1 MNIMINTNS
10 KILILGATGFVGRN
24 LAEKLYKEGYTNL
37 RNHGFTRK
45 LEGFGESVQGD
56 LRDDKFVE
64 EIMKGVD
71 VVYHCAASTSN
82 AVDTIYAPLLH
93 VTPNVIINA
102 LTMEKAYKEGVKKF
116 IFLSSSTIYPESGE
130 RAVRETDNI
139 YESIYKTYFPVGW
152 MKRYAEVLCKMYSE
166 ILINP
171 MQTVIV
177 RPANLYGPHDKYD
190 LDKCHVTPASI
201 IKVATRLDP
210 IPVWGDGTEIRDL
223 LYVEDFCEALQL
235 IMEKEEAHEIYNV
248 GSNKGYSVNEVIRYL
263 KEIEGLESPIDYVNN
278 KAPMIPKRLIDSYKI
293 FYTLG
298 WEAKTSIKEGLEKT
312 LNWYKSEYLKK

>member
-1 MNIMINTNS
+1 MKKDS

-24 LAEKLYKEGYTNL
+24 LAERLYNEGYTNL
-37 RNHGFTRK
+37 RNHGFNRK
-45 LEGFGESVQGD
+45 LEDFGESVQGD
-56 LRDDKFVE
+56 LRDENFVNQ
-64 EIMKGVD
+64 IMEGVD
-71 VVYHCAASTSN
+71 VVFHCAASTSN

-102 LTMEKAYKEGVKKF
+102 LTLEKAYKNNIKKF

-130 RAVRETDNI
+130 RAVMETDFI
-139 YESIYKTYFPVGW
+139 YESIYKTYYPVGW

-190 LDKCHVTPASI
+190 LDKCHVTPASV
-201 IKVATRLDP
+201 IKVATRLNP

-223 LYVEDFCEALQL
+223 LYVEDFVEALQI
-235 IMEKEEAHEIYNV
+235 IMENEENHEIYNV
-248 GSNKGYSVNEVIRYL
+248 GSNCGYSVNHVIDVL
-263 KEIEGLESPIDYVNN
+263 KEIEGLDSPIDYVNN
-278 KAPMIPKRLIDSYKI
+278 KAPMIPTRLIDSFKI
-293 FYTLG
+293 YDKLG
-298 WEAKTSIKEGLEKT
+298 WSARTTIYEGLEKT
-312 LNWYKSEYLKK
+312 LNWYKSEYLKG

>member
-1 MNIMINTNS
+1 MINTNS

-139 YESIYKTYFPVGW
+139 YESIYKTYYPVGW

-171 MQTVIV
+171 MHTVIV

-248 GSNKGYSVNEVIRYL
+248 GSNKGYSVNEVIGYL
-263 KEIEGLESPIDYVNN
+263 KEIEGLDSPIDYVNN
-278 KAPMIPKRLIDSYKI
+278 KAPMIPTRLIDSYKI

-312 LNWYKSEYLKK
+312 LNWYKSVYLNK

>member
-1 MNIMINTNS
+1 MNKES

-24 LAEKLYKEGYTNL
+24 LAEKLHKEGYTNL

-130 RAVRETDNI
+130 RAVCETDNI

-201 IKVATRLDP
+201 IKIATRLNP

-248 GSNKGYSVNEVIRYL
+248 GSNKGYSVNEVIEYL

-312 LNWYKSEYLKK
+312 IKWYKSEYLSK

>member
-1 MNIMINTNS
+1 MINTNS

-24 LAEKLYKEGYTNL
+24 LAERLYKEGYTNL

-116 IFLSSSTIYPESGE
+116 VFLSSSTIYPESGE
-130 RAVRETDNI
+130 RAVCETDNI

-235 IMEKEEAHEIYNV
+235 IMEKEEYHEIY
-248 GSNKGYSVNEVIRYL
+248 I
-263 KEIEGLESPIDYVNN
+263 
-278 KAPMIPKRLIDSYKI
+278 
-293 FYTLG
+293 T
-298 WEAKTSIKEGLEKT
+298 
-312 LNWYKSEYLKK
+312 

>member
-1 MNIMINTNS
+1 MNKES

-130 RAVRETDNI
+130 RAVRETDTI
-139 YESIYKTYFPVGW
+139 YESIYKTYYPVGW

-201 IKVATRLDP
+201 IKIATRLNP

-248 GSNKGYSVNEVIRYL
+248 GSNKGYSVNEVIEYL

-312 LNWYKSEYLKK
+312 IKWYKSEYLSK

>member
-1 MNIMINTNS
+1 MNKES

-24 LAEKLYKEGYTNL
+24 LAEKLHKEGYTNL

-139 YESIYKTYFPVGW
+139 YESIYKTYYPVGW

-201 IKVATRLDP
+201 IKIATRLNP

-248 GSNKGYSVNEVIRYL
+248 GSNKGYSVNEVIEYL

-312 LNWYKSEYLKK
+312 IKWYKSEYLSK

>member
-1 MNIMINTNS
+1 MINTNS

-24 LAEKLYKEGYTNL
+24 LAERLYKEGYTNL

-130 RAVRETDNI
+130 RAVCETDNI

-201 IKVATRLDP
+201 IKIATRLNP

-223 LYVEDFCEALQL
+223 LYVEDFCEALQI
-235 IMEKEEAHEIYNV
+235 IMEKEEHHEIYNV
-248 GSNKGYSVNEVIRYL
+248 GSNSGYSVNEVIEYL

-278 KAPMIPKRLIDSYKI
+278 KAPMIPKRLIDSFKI
-293 FYTLG
+293 FDKLG
-298 WEAKTSIKEGLEKT
+298 WSAKTSIKEGLEKT
-312 LNWYKSEYLKK
+312 INWYKSEYLKK

>member
-1 MNIMINTNS
+1 MINTNS

-24 LAEKLYKEGYTNL
+24 LAERLYKEGYTNL
-37 RNHGFTRK
+37 RNHGFNRK

-56 LRDDKFVE
+56 LRDDRFVE

-130 RAVRETDNI
+130 RAVCETDNI

-201 IKVATRLDP
+201 IKIATRLDP

-223 LYVEDFCEALQL
+223 LYVEDFCEALQI
-235 IMEKEEAHEIYNV
+235 IMEKEEHHEIYNV
-248 GSNKGYSVNEVIRYL
+248 GSNSGYSVNEVIEYL

-278 KAPMIPKRLIDSYKI
+278 KAPMIPKRLIDSFKI
-293 FYTLG
+293 FDKLG
-298 WEAKTSIKEGLEKT
+298 WSAKTSIKEGLEKSI
-312 LNWYKSEYLKK
+312 NWYKSEYLKK

>member
-1 MNIMINTNS
+1 MINTNS

-24 LAEKLYKEGYTNL
+24 LAERLYKEGYTNL
-37 RNHGFTRK
+37 RNHGFNRK

-56 LRDDKFVE
+56 LRDEKFVE

-130 RAVRETDNI
+130 RAVCETDNI

-166 ILINP
+166 ILVNP

-248 GSNKGYSVNEVIRYL
+248 GSNKGYSVNEVIGYL
-263 KEIEGLESPIDYVNN
+263 KEIEGLESPINYVNN

>member
-1 MNIMINTNS
+1 MINTNS

-24 LAEKLYKEGYTNL
+24 LAEKLYNEGYTNL

-56 LRDDKFVE
+56 LRDEKFVE

-235 IMEKEEAHEIYNV
+235 IMEKEEVHEIYNV
-248 GSNKGYSVNEVIRYL
+248 GSNKGYSVNEVIGYL

-278 KAPMIPKRLIDSYKI
+278 KAPMIPTRLIDSYKI

-312 LNWYKSEYLKK
+312 LNWYKRVYLNK

>member
-1 MNIMINTNS
+1 MKKDS

-24 LAEKLYKEGYTNL
+24 LAERLYNEGYTNL
-37 RNHGFTRK
+37 RNHGFNRK

-56 LRDDKFVE
+56 LRDENFVNQ
-64 EIMKGVD
+64 IMEGVD
-71 VVYHCAASTSN
+71 VVFHCAASTSN

-102 LTMEKAYKEGVKKF
+102 LTLEKAYKNNIKKF

-130 RAVRETDNI
+130 RAVMETDFI
-139 YESIYKTYFPVGW
+139 YESIYKTYYPVGW

-190 LDKCHVTPASI
+190 LDKCHVTPASV
-201 IKVATRLDP
+201 IKVATRLNP

-223 LYVEDFCEALQL
+223 LYVEDFVEALQI
-235 IMEKEEAHEIYNV
+235 IMENEENHEIYNV
-248 GSNKGYSVNEVIRYL
+248 GSNCGYSVNHVIDVL
-263 KEIEGLESPIDYVNN
+263 KEIEGLDSPIDYVNN
-278 KAPMIPKRLIDSYKI
+278 KAPMIPTRLIDSFKI
-293 FYTLG
+293 YDKLG
-298 WEAKTSIKEGLEKT
+298 WSARTTIYEGLEKT
-312 LNWYKSEYLKK
+312 LNWYKSEYLKG